1 MFTKKWSECSL
12 GNEHR
17 EHEKL
22 SSLSKRA
29 APRGPGARP
38 SPYGFPGRLLWRAR
52 PGRMEEM
59 TVPLDTVNNIRSMN
73 AAERSR
79 SEIAR
84 VLHVSRNTVAK
95 YATHSLSHW

>member
-38 SPYGFPGRLLWRAR
+38 SPYGFPGAVTLASPPGKDGEDDRA
-52 PGRMEEM
+52 PGH
-59 TVPLDTVNNIRSMN
+59 
-73 AAERSR
+73 
-79 SEIAR
+79 SE
-84 VLHVSRNTVAK
+84 
-95 YATHSLSHW
+95 